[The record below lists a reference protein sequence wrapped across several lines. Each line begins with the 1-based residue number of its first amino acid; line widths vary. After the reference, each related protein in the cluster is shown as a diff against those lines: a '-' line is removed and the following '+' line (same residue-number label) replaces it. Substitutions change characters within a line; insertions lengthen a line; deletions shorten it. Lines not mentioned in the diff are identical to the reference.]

1 LVTAFTIGHSLT
13 LALSAFNLLRLP
25 ANWIEFFIPLT
36 ILATAI
42 ANLIQKQKQNVLW
55 AYPMALCFGLIHGMG
70 FSNYLKSLLG
80 TDTSIITQLLAF
92 NLGLECGQLI
102 IVITILALAQLMVKQ
117 FKIVQR
123 KWIIFLSAVVLGL
136 ALQMCTERFIALIN

>member
-1 LVTAFTIGHSLT
+1 
-13 LALSAFNLLRLP
+13 
-25 ANWIEFFIPLT
+25 
-36 ILATAI
+36 
-42 ANLIQKQKQNVLW
+42 
-55 AYPMALCFGLIHGMG
+55 MALCFGLIHGMG

-117 FKIVQR
+117 IKIVQR